1 MKTSQDILPVEV
13 REIIDSMLENKRV
26 EFLIERGFLTKD
38 NSPSA
43 SALSPP
49 NYRVQKFLWHPEVV
63 SEITDYFNKLKSN
76 VKDWFIKDFLELI
89 TLQKTDADQL
99 IKEGLVEANN
109 EITKRGRGT
118 VIQIINEFITS
129 KIKPVKA
136 KQRRA

>member
-13 REIIDSMLENKRV
+13 REIIDSMLEEKRV
-26 EFLIERGFLTKD
+26 EFLKERGFLTKD
-38 NSPSA
+38 NSPTA

-49 NYRVQKFLWHPEVV
+49 NYRLQKSLLHTEVV
-63 SEITDYFNKLKSN
+63 RETTDYFNKLKSN
-76 VKDWFIKDFLELI
+76 AKDWFTKDFLELK
-89 TLQKTDADQL
+89 KTDADQL

-109 EITKRGRGT
+109 EITKKGRGA
-118 VIQIINEFITS
+118 VIQIIDEFITS